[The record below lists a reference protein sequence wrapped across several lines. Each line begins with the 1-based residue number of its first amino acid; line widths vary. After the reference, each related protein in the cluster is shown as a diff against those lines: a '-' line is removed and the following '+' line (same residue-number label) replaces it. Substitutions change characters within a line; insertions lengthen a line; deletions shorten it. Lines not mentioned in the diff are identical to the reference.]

1 MNSINYNMT
10 LNGSFA
16 MNMIESTVAM
26 IKTLPEADL
35 IKVQKFTKKLIL
47 KNEDRLIDDAVG
59 EFLPKKSA
67 ENIYHDLEISRQQ
80 IENGQYKEAGIVIAE
95 MRSRYGL

>member
-10 LNGSFA
+10 LNGSFT

-47 KNEDRLIDDAVG
+47 KMKID
-59 EFLPKKSA
+59 
-67 ENIYHDLEISRQQ
+67 
-80 IENGQYKEAGIVIAE
+80 
-95 MRSRYGL
+95 

>member
-1 MNSINYNMT
+1 
-10 LNGSFA
+10 

-26 IKTLPEADL
+26 IKTLPEANL

-59 EFLPKKSA
+59 NFYLRKAQKTFTMILKFLANRLKMASTRRLASLSLK
-67 ENIYHDLEISRQQ
+67 
-80 IENGQYKEAGIVIAE
+80 
-95 MRSRYGL
+95 